1 MTRKMNMF
9 FCQKESGAKL
19 DDAMQAGGY
28 TGCQML
34 RPDPSR
40 LLITG
45 ANGFIGQVLCD
56 ELLRQG
62 QHIRSAAR
70 SSNSQIENIEAVIV
84 GSIDGETDWTDALRD
99 VDIVIHLAARVHVM
113 EETATNPLA
122 EYLKV
127 NLDGT
132 TNLANQAAVAGV
144 KQFVYVSTIKV
155 NGEYTNEGQ
164 PFTESDNPQPQDD
177 YAISK
182 WKAEQALMRISQETG
197 LGLVIV
203 RPPLVYGPAV
213 KANFLDLIGLIHHG
227 IPLPFGSI
235 KNKRSFIYVGNLV
248 DALITCATHPAA
260 AGQTYL
266 VSDGDDISTSEL
278 LGQLADCMA
287 KRNRLLKC
295 PVWFL
300 NMAGSVIGKASSM
313 ERLLSNL
320 QIDSSAIRQQL
331 SWKPKFTMRQGL
343 QSTVDW
349 YRAWRSA
356 SGIQYLKNR
365 QANTNSRCNLSVV
378 IVNYNAGEKLLECV
392 AQVKQQSE
400 QIIVVDNA
408 SSDSSIVA
416 LKTAFPT
423 IRLISN
429 NRNLGFATA
438 CNLGAKV
445 ADGDHILFLN
455 PDCIIEPNSLSTLVK
470 AVNSAPDVGM
480 VGGMLINPDGTEQS
494 GGRREMPTPWRSFVM
509 AFGFSRLR
517 GRYPSLFSDFSMHD
531 QPLPDHAVE
540 VAAISGACMLVRRDA
555 LEKIGLLDE
564 GYFMHCEDLDWC
576 MRFRSQ
582 KWKVL
587 FVPDARMVHFK
598 GHCSNSR
605 PIFVEWNKHKG
616 MMRFY
621 RKYFRDRYPVPLM
634 FLVASGVW
642 FRFGVLTV
650 YHTTMHIGRM
660 LKLSRGQ
667 VSTQSVSTLDKN
679 FL

>member
-1 MTRKMNMF
+1 MNF
-9 FCQKESGAKL
+9 
-19 DDAMQAGGY
+19 
-28 TGCQML
+28 
-34 RPDPSR
+34 
-40 LLITG
+40 LITG

-62 QHIRSAAR
+62 QSIRAAVR
-70 SSNSQIENIEAVIV
+70 SSNSQIEYIESVIV
-84 GSIDGETDWTDALRD
+84 GSIDGETDWTDALRG

-113 EETATNPLA
+113 EETAANPPA

-127 NLDGT
+127 NLQGT
-132 TNLANQAAVAGV
+132 TNLAKQAATAGV
-144 KQFVYVSTIKV
+144 KRFVYVSSIKV
-155 NGEYTNEGQ
+155 NGEHTNEGQ

-197 LGLVIV
+197 LEVVIV
-203 RPPLVYGPAV
+203 RPPLVYGPSV
-213 KANFLDLIGLIHHG
+213 KANFLTLIGLIHRG

-235 KNKRSFIYVGNLV
+235 RNKRSFIYAGNLT
-248 DALITCATHPAA
+248 DALIACAAHPAA
-260 AGQTYL
+260 AGQTFL
-266 VSDGDDISTSEL
+266 VSDGEDISTSEL
-278 LGQLADCMA
+278 VGQLADCMA
-287 KRNRLLKC
+287 KRKRLLKC

-300 NMAGSVIGKASSM
+300 RMAGRVLGKASSM
-313 ERLLSNL
+313 ERLLGNL
-320 QIDSSAIRQQL
+320 QIDNSTIRQRL
-331 SWKPKFTMRQGL
+331 GWKPRYTMRQGL

-356 SGIQYLKNR
+356 SGIKYLKNR
-365 QANTNSRCNLSVV
+365 QANMNNSCNLSVV

-392 AQVKQQSE
+392 AQAKQQAE

-416 LKTAFPT
+416 LKKAFPT
-423 IRLISN
+423 IRLICN

-438 CNLGAKV
+438 CNLGAKI
-445 ADGDHILFLN
+445 ADGNHILFLN
-455 PDCIIEPNSLSTLVK
+455 PDCILAPNALSTLVRT
-470 AVNSAPDVGM
+470 VNSAPDVGM
-480 VGGMLINPDGTEQS
+480 VGGMLTNPDGTEQA
-494 GGRREMPTPWRSFVM
+494 GGRREIPTPWRSFVM

-517 GRYPSLFSDFSMHD
+517 SRYPKLFSDFSMHD
-531 QPLPDHAVE
+531 QPLPEHAVE

-555 LEKIGLLDE
+555 LEEIGLLDE

-576 MRFRSQ
+576 MRFRRQ

-605 PIFVEWNKHKG
+605 PISVEWNKHKG

-621 RKYFRDRYPVPLM
+621 RKFFRDRYPAPLM

-642 FRFGVLTV
+642 LRFGALTV
-650 YHTTMHIGRM
+650 YHTTRHIGRM
-660 LKLSRGQ
+660 LGLRHG
-667 VSTQSVSTLDKN
+667 L
-679 FL
+679 